1 MKPNTDPH
9 ARVLIT
15 TEAQRFRF
23 VVRFAAL
30 DLTTLRTGDWVNLQ
44 EDLRDFLSPTHAD
57 LRPGGLHTYPTEGHM
72 PEEYTRE
79 DFAALQAETRDMLAM
94 VIASR
99 ANPQAFVPKQLSISP
114 TPPHVPAL
122 PEPHPGRHF
131 ISVQGAVRDLFLF
144 RVHNLLA
151 QVNTAMLTRCP
162 ECDTIFLRKSNQV
175 YCSKK
180 CVNRVTQ
187 RRFREREATVA
198 TATATP

>member
-15 TEAQRFRF
+15 TAAQRFRF

-44 EDLRDFLSPTHAD
+44 EDLRDFLLPTHAD
-57 LRPGGLHTYPTEGHM
+57 LRPGGLHTWPTEGHM

-79 DFAALQAETRDMLAM
+79 DFTALQAETRDMLAM
-94 VIASR
+94 TIASR
-99 ANPQAFVPKQLSISP
+99 ANPQAWVAKRLSIHC
-114 TPPHVPAL
+114 TNPHVPAL
-122 PEPHPGRHF
+122 PDPHPGRH
-131 ISVQGAVRDLFLF
+131 IMSVQGAVRDLFLLHVSHLS
-144 RVHNLLA
+144 RA
-151 QVNTAMLTRCP
+151 VNTAMLTRCP
-162 ECDTIFLRKSNQV
+162 ECDTVFLRKSNQV